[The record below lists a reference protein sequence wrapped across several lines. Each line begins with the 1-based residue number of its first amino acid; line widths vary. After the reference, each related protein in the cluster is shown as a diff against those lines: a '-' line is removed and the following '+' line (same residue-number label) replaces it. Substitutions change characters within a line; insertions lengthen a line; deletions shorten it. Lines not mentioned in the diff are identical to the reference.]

1 MKALRSAN
9 AVQSVSHRPEVPVE
23 DGYSMNL
30 LRTLVVFC
38 GVAATMFTVDAAVA
52 NAYTTIDYGT
62 NQGGCEAAEHEARA
76 AGIRYADCF
85 QTGPGHY
92 SLAYDN

>member
-1 MKALRSAN
+1 
-9 AVQSVSHRPEVPVE
+9 
-23 DGYSMNL
+23 MNL
-30 LRTLVVFC
+30 WRTLVVFG
-38 GVAATMFTVDAAVA
+38 GVAATVFTVDAAVA

-62 NQGGCEAAEHEARA
+62 NQAGCEAAEHQARA